1 MSIHSRPAI
10 EMVRRAVL
18 AVTMLLFVGGHGNTQ
33 PAATQGSAPSVGP
46 FDQLAGSWSGSG
58 TIDLSHGRQEPIKCR
73 ASYGVLEEGEELETN
88 LLQCKP
94 GQSSVAQR
102 TRALGWGFQCTRSRC
117 NRPRQVKDQFPV
129 GIPTNALCNLVT
141 ACASCSRCKISSFGM
156 RPTVEAKSLRIS
168 ANRPKL
174 RCM

>member
-1 MSIHSRPAI
+1 MCADIHDGREQTLPSKGRIQMSQTNYLQIVKSGLQRTA
-10 EMVRRAVL
+10 
-18 AVTMLLFVGGHGNTQ
+18 
-33 PAATQGSAPSVGP
+33 VGP

-156 RPTVEAKSLRIS
+156 
-168 ANRPKL
+168 
-174 RCM
+174 